1 MSSVFPHSLNGYLS
15 VAKPNVSYISYSITT
30 MIWPSALFAL
40 TEQQL
45 FFTARRKYEKKIAKP
60 FALRY
65 GVTSRLLKIDFGED
79 MKVKLMSSQD
89 G

>member
-45 FFTARRKYEKKIAKP
+45 FFTARGKYKKIPKP